1 MTLMKRLLGAS
12 AVLALSA
19 VAALADPAIIYDV
32 GGKNDKSFNEAA
44 FQGAQR
50 WATETGGTFKE
61 LEMQNEAQREQALL
75 KLGPTQSS

>member
-50 WATETGGTFKE
+50 WATET
-61 LEMQNEAQREQALL
+61 
-75 KLGPTQSS
+75 